1 MEDKKY
7 IKLITSTEIAE
18 YSNIK
23 GFMILKPY
31 GYKIWENIKKIINK
45 MLIKNKYKNVNF
57 PLLIPKNLFDLEN
70 KYIKTFSKEC
80 AIVTHTK
87 LIVNKNNE
95 LIIDKNSKL
104 NEVLIIRPTSETII
118 WNTFNKWIKS
128 YRDLPILI
136 NQWCNIIRIEMRNK
150 MLIRNSEFFWQE
162 GHSAHINEKDALLEI
177 NKIKLLY
184 KKLIKYYLSI
194 PYISGYKT
202 NKEKFSGAKF
212 TYTFETITKNK
223 GKFIQLATIHFLSKI
238 FSKAF
243 NVKYINKNNIEKYP
257 YGTSC
262 GISTRLIGA
271 LIMVHNDDHGLL
283 LPPKIAP
290 IQVIIIPIIS
300 NIKKKKKII
309 NFIKF
314 IKNNLKKKKIKVKYD
329 NTSKTP
335 GYKFYKY
342 ENMGVPIRIT
352 IGKNEINKNIIEIT
366 RRDTFK
372 KKYLYLKKNLNKKI
386 LNILNRIQKNL
397 YKIAKNNI
405 NKKTYKIDNYNE
417 FKNRISTNCGL
428 ILSHWDNN
436 TKTELKIQKETR
448 ATIRCI
454 PIQKKFK
461 EIGKCI
467 YSGKKSNQRVV
478 FGKSY

>member
-45 MLIKNKYKNVNF
+45 MLIKNKYKNVYF

-87 LIVNKNNE
+87 LIVNKKNK
-95 LIIDKNSKL
+95 LIIDKRSKL
-104 NEVLIIRPTSETII
+104 NEFLIIRPTSETII

-128 YRDLPILI
+128 YRDFPILI

-150 MLIRNSEFFWQE
+150 MLIRNSEFLWQE

-177 NKIKLLY
+177 NKIKYLY

-202 NKEKFSGAKF
+202 DKEKFAGAKF

-223 GKFIQLATIHFLSKI
+223 GKFIQLATIHFLSQI

-243 NVKYINKNNIEKYP
+243 NVKYINKENIQEYP
-257 YGTSC
+257 WGTSC
-262 GISTRLIGA
+262 GVSTRLIGA
-271 LIMVHNDDHGLL
+271 LIMIHNDDHGLI

-290 IQVIIIPIIS
+290 IQVIIIPIIRKDT
-300 NIKKKKKII
+300 NKNKVFNFI
-309 NFIKF
+309 NFIK
-314 IKNNLKKKKIKVKYD
+314 KNLKKKKIKVKCD

-352 IGKNEINKNIIEIT
+352 IGEYEINKNIIEIT
-366 RRDTFK
+366 RRDTLK
-372 KKYLYLKKNLNKKI
+372 KRYLYIKKNLNKKI
-386 LNILNRIQKNL
+386 LNILNNIQKNI
-397 YKIAKNNI
+397 YMIAEKNMK
-405 NKKTYKIDNYNE
+405 KKTYIIDNYNE
-417 FKNRISTNCGL
+417 FKNKISTNRGL

-436 TKTELKIQKETR
+436 TKTEFKIQEETK

-454 PIQKKFK
+454 PKKNKFK

-467 YSGKKSNQRVV
+467 YSGKKSKQRVV